1 MVQSIARTLVFEA
14 SMCGKFALFLYYKF
28 SEDINLPVSFVLSLH
43 YDGDL
48 LFPSILV
55 VQNHFTISICSLYYD
70 RGHQEIKLRTSKIM
84 HNINISPNTPSHH

>member
-1 MVQSIARTLVFEA
+1 MAQSIAWTFVFDA

-48 LFPSILV
+48 LFPSI
-55 VQNHFTISICSLYYD
+55 
-70 RGHQEIKLRTSKIM
+70 
-84 HNINISPNTPSHH
+84 